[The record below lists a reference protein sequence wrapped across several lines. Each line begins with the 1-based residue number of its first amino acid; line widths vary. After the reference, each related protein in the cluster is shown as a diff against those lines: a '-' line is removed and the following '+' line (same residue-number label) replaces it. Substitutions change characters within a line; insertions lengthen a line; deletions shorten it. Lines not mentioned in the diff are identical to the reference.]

1 MSKLIHEYE
10 NNVLI
15 NQIKYVVMSNLNET
29 YSYYH
34 CTISNSTYNN
44 YNCCFYKEL
53 AFKGNRFEG
62 SSENFKLS
70 ATLFPSG
77 IKYSLTKDQSY
88 CVTRSYSQI
97 NQDLEFTNVANNESG
112 LIDLGYEYK
121 LNQSVSSSTTTV
133 ANEVISNNTWLFF
146 ISAILVFMVLQEF
159 IHYLF
164 NRH

>member
-29 YSYYH
+29 YPYYY
-34 CTISNSTYNN
+34 CSIANSTYNN

-53 AFKGNRFEG
+53 AFKGNRYEG
-62 SSENFKLS
+62 SSENINIKG
-70 ATLFPSG
+70 TLFPSG
-77 IKYSLTKDQSY
+77 TNYYINKNQSY
-88 CVTRSYSQI
+88 CVTKPYSSV
-97 NQDLEFTNVANNESG
+97 NQDLMFTNVANNESG

>member
-29 YSYYH
+29 YPYYH
-34 CTISNSTYNN
+34 CTISNATYNN
-44 YNCCFYKEL
+44 YRCCFYKEL
-53 AFKGNRFEG
+53 AFKGNRYEG
-62 SSENFKLS
+62 SSENINIEGI
-70 ATLFPSG
+70 LFPSG
-77 IKYSLTKDQSY
+77 IIYSLDKDRSS

>member
-10 NNVLI
+10 NNELI

-29 YSYYH
+29 YPYYH
-34 CTISNSTYNN
+34 CSIANSTYNN
-44 YNCCFYKEL
+44 YDCCFYKEL
-53 AFKGNRFEG
+53 VFEGNRYKG
-62 SSENFKLS
+62 SSENIMIEG
-70 ATLFPSG
+70 TLYPSG
-77 IKYSLTKDQSY
+77 IIYSLTEGRSS
-88 CVTRSYSQI
+88 CVIKPYSQI
-97 NQDLEFTNVANNESG
+97 NQDLDFTNVANNESG

>member
-10 NNVLI
+10 NNELI
-15 NQIKYVVMSNLNET
+15 NQIKYVVNSNLNET
-29 YSYYH
+29 YPYYY
-34 CTISNSTYNN
+34 CSIANSTYNN
-44 YNCCFYKEL
+44 YICCFYKEL
-53 AFKGNRFEG
+53 AFKGNRYEG
-62 SSENFKLS
+62 SSENINIEG
-70 ATLFPSG
+70 TLFPSG
-77 IKYSLTKDQSY
+77 TKYYINKNTSS
-88 CVTRSYSQI
+88 CVTKPYSSV
-97 NQDLEFTNVANNESG
+97 NQDLVFTNVANNESG
-112 LIDLGYEYK
+112 LIDLAYEYK